1 MRMKQF
7 IFFVLVNIL
16 SISGLFAQSNEVS
29 DILISN
35 NKLVAVQVV
44 LAVILVAIVIFLIRQ
59 EKQIKSLEEKVGK

>member
-1 MRMKQF
+1 MKQF